1 MGIPEI
7 PEIGIRDIS
16 IREIPINSYLDIEV
30 PGCSYQ
36 HRDQNLQ
43 PKLLI
48 TDPNGVFYNCP
59 GGAGIPSFYPMD
71 WNPKDIKVIEEKPIT
86 KNEQPKF
93 PETKQAK
100 TEVPD
105 EKKEETFKPCPG
117 PNDQRV
123 GDYRNE
129 KKLERVSGHKRNLE
143 GECET
148 IYEPVA
154 FIEQYLPTP
163 ATAVSTGAIAL
174 IAASSPLLL
183 SVIKP
188 AVKNIF
194 KKLTTKK
201 AKKENE
207 KILSTSERRMRQ
219 RKKKQE

>member
-1 MGIPEI
+1 MEVPEI
-7 PEIGIRDIS
+7 PEIGIRDIT

-43 PKLLI
+43 PQLLI
-48 TDPNGVFYNCP
+48 TDPNGVFTNCP

-71 WNPKDIKVIEEKPIT
+71 WNAKDIKVIEEKPLEKKDPPPI
-86 KNEQPKF
+86 
-93 PETKQAK
+93 PETEKQK
-100 TEVPD
+100 PEVPQDKKD
-105 EKKEETFKPCPG
+105 EEFTPCPG
-117 PNDQRV
+117 PKDQRV
-123 GDYRNE
+123 GDYRNSR
-129 KKLERVSGHKRNLE
+129 KLEKVLTHKRNLE

-163 ATAVSTGAIAL
+163 ATAVSTAGIAL
-174 IAASSPLLL
+174 IAASSPLILNI
-183 SVIKP
+183 IKP

-201 AKKENE
+201 AKKE
-207 KILSTSERRMRQ
+207 KILSISERRKKQ